1 MAPCQCFTHSKKRKK
16 KKEEEK
22 LNVLSS
28 ENHVLAY

>member
-1 MAPCQCFTHSKKRKK
+1 MAPCQCFTHSKKRK